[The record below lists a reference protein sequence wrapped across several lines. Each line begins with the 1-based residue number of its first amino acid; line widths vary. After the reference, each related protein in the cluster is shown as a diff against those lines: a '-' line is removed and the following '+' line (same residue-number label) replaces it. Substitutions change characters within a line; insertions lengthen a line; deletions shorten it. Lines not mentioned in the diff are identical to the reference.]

1 MLRYEDLHHDPV
13 APFTRVVETLE
24 GCVDQARLARA
35 IAASS
40 FGALRRLEDRGIFP
54 ETSGLA
60 RSGRFFRRG
69 KPDFWHNVLSR
80 RQTATVLQQHGE
92 VMARLGYVLPDLREI
107 FDS

>member
-1 MLRYEDLHHDPV
+1 MVGRPHHQQSRPGRPRAKQERRVLRYEDLHHDPV

-60 RSGRFFRRG
+60 RSG
-69 KPDFWHNVLSR
+69 
-80 RQTATVLQQHGE
+80 
-92 VMARLGYVLPDLREI
+92 
-107 FDS
+107 